1 VSIKLSLLDPGVVLT
16 GYAALLGAALGSF
29 LNVCILRWG
38 AEPKQSVVRPPSR
51 CPRCGRGLSWYEN
64 IPVVSWLVLRG
75 RCRICGEP
83 ISIQYPLVEL
93 ATALIW
99 GYFAWRHGLSIE
111 TARDAVFGTLLLGIA
126 MTDAREYIIPNEFTY
141 GGMALALLLSIA
153 GGPRE
158 VVDSLQG
165 IIFGAGFL
173 YLIGA
178 VGSFVAGRDAMGG
191 GDVAMMAMVGGF
203 LGWQS
208 VLATIFGGACVGV
221 VLHGV
226 SLVLVRQ
233 RHPLPAATVEPAA
246 ASVAGAAASATV
258 PAPTPA
264 TDPEFKTK
272 EELHAEG
279 YLPFGVSLAI
289 AAVLIV
295 LLDARGPIVAW
306 FATYAD
312 SLGL

>member
-1 VSIKLSLLDPGVVLT
+1 MSIEVPPVSPSLVLT
-16 GYAALLGAALGSF
+16 AYAALLGAALGSF

-38 AEPKQSVVRPPSR
+38 AEPKQSVVHPPSR
-51 CPRCGRGLSWYEN
+51 CPKCGRGLSWYDN
-64 IPVVSWLVLRG
+64 VPVVSWLVLRG
-75 RCRICGEP
+75 RCRGCAEP

-93 ATALIW
+93 ATAIIW
-99 GYFAWRHGLSIE
+99 GYVAWRHGLSME
-111 TARDAVFGTLLLGIA
+111 ALRDAVFGTLLLGIA
-126 MTDAREYIIPNEFTY
+126 LTDAREYIIPNEFTY
-141 GGMALALLLSIA
+141 GGMALGLLLSVP

-158 VVDSLQG
+158 LLDSLQG

-178 VGSFVAGRDAMGG
+178 LGSFLARRDAMGG

-208 VLATIFGGACVGV
+208 VLATIFGGACIGV

-226 SLVLVRQ
+226 SLALARQ
-233 RHPLPAATVEPAA
+233 RQPAPVAATEPPGAPVPSATLPAPA
-246 ASVAGAAASATV
+246 
-258 PAPTPA
+258 PA

-272 EELHAEG
+272 EELRAEG

-289 AAVLIV
+289 AAAMIV
-295 LLDARGPIVAW
+295 LLDARGPLVAW
-306 FATYAD
+306 FKTYAD